1 MAKEYSP
8 FTPGVPVPIEFFV
21 GRENETTEIVT
32 KVAKSVA
39 KKTLER
45 VFITGERG
53 IGKSS
58 LCRMAVR
65 IAEEKHA
72 VIGLHVFLGG
82 VTSLEEMVR
91 RIFEHLLQES
101 RDRNWFDGVKRFL
114 GNHIKEV
121 GLFGVSLAFDAPQ
134 RDLSQAVSDFGP
146 SLRKLLSS
154 IGPQRK
160 GLLIVLDDLNGLAT
174 SAAFANWL
182 KSLVDEIATGRELLP
197 LTLVLAGLPERR
209 RQLLETQ
216 PSLDRV
222 FDLISIRPF
231 DETQTKQFFQQAFNK
246 VNMRITPEALNVLWR
261 FSGGYPVFLHE
272 IGDAAFKAD
281 SDGAIEKDDALSGV
295 ISAAKVIGAKYIEPK
310 VLDVIWSTRYRGIL
324 RKIFPIE
331 PPHEFIHFTK
341 AALIKRLSSEEAKV
355 LDNFLQKMKRL
366 GVIHQSAEM
375 GKGHYQFTGALY
387 ALFFLLQAAP
397 QKATANA

>member
-21 GRENETTEIVT
+21 GRENEITEIVT
-32 KVAKSVA
+32 KVAKSA
-39 KKTLER
+39 SMKTLER

-65 IAEEKHA
+65 IAEEKHE

-91 RIFEHLLQES
+91 RIFERLLQES
-101 RDRNWFDGVKRFL
+101 RDRSWFDGVKGFL

-146 SLRKLLSS
+146 TLRKLLSR
-154 IGPQRK
+154 IGAQRK
-160 GLLIVLDDLNGLAT
+160 GLMIVLDDLNGLAG
-174 SAAFANWL
+174 SNAFANWL
-182 KSLVDEIATGRELLP
+182 KSLVDEIATARDPLP

-222 FDLISIRPF
+222 FDLIAIRPF
-231 DETQTKQFFQQAFNK
+231 DEAQTKQFFQHALQK
-246 VNMRITPEALNVLWR
+246 VNVAVTPEALNIFWQ

-281 SDGAIEKDDALSGV
+281 TDGTIEKRDAQDGV

-310 VLDVIWSTRYRGIL
+310 VLAAIWSERYRGIL
-324 RKIFPIE
+324 RKITPVE
-331 PPHEFIHFTK
+331 APHEFTRFTK
-341 AALIKRLSSEEAKV
+341 AELMGRISPEEAKV
-355 LDNFLQKMKRL
+355 LNNFLQKMKRL

-375 GKGHYQFTGALY
+375 GKGHYQFTSALY

-397 QKATANA
+397 